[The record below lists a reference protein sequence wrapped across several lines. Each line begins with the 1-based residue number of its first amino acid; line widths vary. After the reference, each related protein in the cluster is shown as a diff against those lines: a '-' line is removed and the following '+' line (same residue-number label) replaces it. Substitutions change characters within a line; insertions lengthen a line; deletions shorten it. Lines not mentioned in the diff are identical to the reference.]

1 MLICPN
7 RVAQLCYDFYSQKIP
22 SKNKPVANQWT
33 TLAAILMTS
42 NNCKGYLNTYR
53 STWLLKLKNFI
64 CFFYC
69 IEDQTEL
76 QILCLTTGTKCLSE
90 KQLPVDGS
98 LVHDSHAEVL
108 ARRCFIRFG
117 KNHQFKKRCLSKVRT
132 LIFYF
137 LTVKNS
143 FKRCYGF

>member
-1 MLICPN
+1 MMVVKYQKWFWTVDDCLCWLRGYKIELKFSQQTSGNKMLICPN

-64 CFFYC
+64 WFFLLHRRPNWVADSLFNNRNKVF
-69 IEDQTEL
+69 IWKT
-76 QILCLTTGTKCLSE
+76 ITSGWI
-90 KQLPVDGS
+90 VGS
-98 LVHDSHAEVL
+98 WFSCGGVS
-108 ARRCFIRFG
+108 
-117 KNHQFKKRCLSKVRT
+117 
-132 LIFYF
+132 
-137 LTVKNS
+137 
-143 FKRCYGF
+143 